1 MYFYLDTHRVVEGLF
16 DSIVSIEKEIEEE
29 ERRKQEETQKEIEEK
44 VETDVKPE
52 KPEEAEEAEDE
63 YDPNAV
69 HIEERSTIQTS
80 IEEESVLAF
89 IHVNF

>member
-16 DSIVSIEKEIEEE
+16 DCIVSIEKEIEQE
-29 ERRKQEETQKEIEEK
+29 ERRKQEETQKEIEER
-44 VETDVKPE
+44 VETDDVEPE
-52 KPEEAEEAEDE
+52 KPEEAEDE

-69 HIEERSTIQTS
+69 HTEETSTIKTS

-89 IHVNF
+89 IHFNF